1 MLYMKCPTCKEL
13 LGNKQIPYEVGIR
26 KICDDPNLSDEE
38 KLKQEND
45 LVVKL
50 HLNYCCNTR
59 LITYKKLIDIIK
71 P

>member
-13 LGNKQIPYEVGIR
+13 LGNKQIPYEQGIK
-26 KICDDPNLSDEE
+26 KINDDPNLSAEE
-38 KLKQEND
+38 KEKQQNE
-45 LVVKL
+45 LVVKF
-50 HLNYCCNTR
+50 HLNYCCNMR